1 MSDHKALP
9 ERVNYPFAVVWSTES
24 AAYRRATVTERADMV
39 KAREQVARDTA
50 EWKKDSKPDAAD
62 KTWAN
67 YQEFV
72 SMISR
77 SPHGL
82 KRSRFGANTSQ
93 RTRHAAVDTLLS
105 VVPRGYGKRDGV
117 IEW

>member
-1 MSDHKALP
+1 MP
-9 ERVNYPFAVVWSTES
+9 EQTDYPFPVVWSTES
-24 AAYRRATVTERADMV
+24 ASYRPATVAEIDRQIHAQV
-39 KAREQVARDTA
+39 QVAHDTA
-50 EWKKDSKPDAAD
+50 QWKRDSKPDAQD
-62 KTWAN
+62 RTWAQ

-82 KRSRFGANTSQ
+82 KRSRGAWRGSA
-93 RTRHAAVDTLLS
+93 RTRHAAVDTLLA